1 MLPCTIKGKK
11 VFPIFRP
18 YEGRFEDST
27 EMRNQYQSLVNVKR
41 SERVRQ
47 KDNLRPLKGRLQD
60 TTESKNQYQ
69 GHNEGELTR
78 VARPI
83 TNMKTEGDRDWET
96 GKNEYKSFD
105 ISSHKVITGCLIISL
120 NMSLSNFKKGSFHS
134 C

>member
-1 MLPCTIKGKK
+1 M
-11 VFPIFRP
+11 FSIFRT

-47 KDNLRPLKGRLQD
+47 KDNLGPLKGRLQD

-78 VARPI
+78 EARPP
-83 TNMKTEGDRDWET
+83 TNMKTEGDRDWDT

-105 ISSHKVITGCLIISL
+105 ISSHKVITGCLIIRL
-120 NMSLSNFKKGSFHS
+120 NISLSNYLKNVLIYDLRFFLSGQ
-134 C
+134 